1 MKHVTCQRFDTLQC
15 HCMYLL
21 PVKHENLVG
30 QIFIIFSTASLKS
43 YKHGFVA
50 SVRQVLRK
58 LVVAHSPHI
67 RDAHDHTPGSH
78 AHKYPGER
86 GMMIMGEYSS
96 RKSLSILNFK
106 SLY

>member
-1 MKHVTCQRFDTLQC
+1 MSHVKDLTLFNVIAFLYS
-15 HCMYLL
+15 H
-21 PVKHENLVG
+21 LVG
-30 QIFIIFSTASLKS
+30 QIFIIFSIASLKS

-50 SVRQVLRK
+50 SVCQVLRK

-96 RKSLSILNFK
+96 VKSLSLLNLFFFISGRK
-106 SLY
+106 